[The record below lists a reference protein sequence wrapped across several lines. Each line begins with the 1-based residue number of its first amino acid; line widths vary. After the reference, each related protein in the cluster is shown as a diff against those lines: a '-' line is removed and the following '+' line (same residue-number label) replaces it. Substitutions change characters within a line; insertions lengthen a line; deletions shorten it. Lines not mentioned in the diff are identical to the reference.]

1 MPVPL
6 SDEVRAAETAALPGK
21 NSRAPRGSTMSS
33 RYAHGP
39 RGWHSRG
46 YLPHFDAG
54 HEVPQS
60 VTFRLADSL
69 PAEVVREW
77 LDELSRR
84 PPREQDLELRK
95 RAEAFLDSG
104 FGECHLR
111 DERFGAL
118 VENAL
123 LFFDAERYHVH
134 AWVVMPNHVHTLLT
148 PTTGHSLSDIVGSW
162 KSFTAKQAN
171 ELLGRA
177 GQFWQEDYFDRFIR
191 DEEHYARA
199 VEYIEMNPVKAGLC
213 TRPEEWPFSSARR

>member
-1 MPVPL
+1 MT
-6 SDEVRAAETAALPGK
+6 SKGTR
-21 NSRAPRGSTMSS
+21 
-33 RYAHGP
+33 GP

-54 HEVPQS
+54 HRLPQT

-69 PAEVVREW
+69 PAEVVRRW
-77 LDELSRR
+77 MDELANR

-111 DERFGAL
+111 DGRVGAL

-123 LFFDAERYHVH
+123 LYFDAQRYHLH
-134 AWVVMPNHVHTLLT
+134 AWVAMPNHVHTLLT
-148 PTTGHSLSDIVGSW
+148 PAAGHSLSDIAGSW

-171 ELLGRA
+171 QLLGRS
-177 GQFWQEDYFDRFIR
+177 GRYW
-191 DEEHYARA
+191 
-199 VEYIEMNPVKAGLC
+199 
-213 TRPEEWPFSSARR
+213 